1 MTLHRMPEGLMT
13 EEEAGAA
20 SAERDARERVEAETE
35 KVVDWLT
42 DRDVHGRDIRRLAK
56 WAGLDAPR
64 RRVVDG
70 RVSPE
75 LVTFAEG
82 LFR

>member
-1 MTLHRMPEGLMT
+1 MTLHRMPDGLMT

-20 SAERDARERVEAETE
+20 SAERDARERVGAETE
-35 KVVDWLT
+35 KVVDWLA

-56 WAGLDAPR
+56 WAGLPAPR

-70 RVSPE
+70 SPSAE
-75 LVTFAEG
+75 LVAFAEG

>member
-13 EEEAGAA
+13 EDEAGAA
-20 SAERDARERVEAETE
+20 SAKRDARERVEAETE
-35 KVVDWLT
+35 KVVDWLA
-42 DRDVHGRDIRRLAK
+42 DRDVHDRDIRRLAK
-56 WAGLDAPR
+56 WAGLPAPR

-75 LVTFAEG
+75 LVAFAEG

>member
-1 MTLHRMPEGLMT
+1 MTLHRMPDGLMT

-20 SAERDARERVEAETE
+20 SAERDARERVESETE

-64 RRVVDG
+64 RVVDG

-75 LVTFAEG
+75 LVAFAEG

>member
-1 MTLHRMPEGLMT
+1 MTLHRMPDGLMT

-20 SAERDARERVEAETE
+20 SAERDARERVESETE

-70 RVSPE
+70 QVSPE

>member
-1 MTLHRMPEGLMT
+1 VTLHRMPEGLMS
-13 EEEAGAA
+13 EEASAAA

-42 DRDVHGRDIRRLAK
+42 WRGVRARDVHRLAK

-70 RVSPE
+70 QVSPE
-75 LVTFAEG
+75 LVAFAEG

>member
-35 KVVDWLT
+35 KVVDWLA

-70 RVSPE
+70 QVSPE